1 MMRPYNR
8 RYVECRFCARH
19 VTRNNISAHV
29 RDKHPARVPD
39 GPASWFLELPAD
51 QAIPAA
57 IAAQTPVP
65 PPGLALPAVAGQD
78 PTPGLPPLD
87 LDDIVLS
94 VVEHIA
100 EPSGMV
106 PVAHLSAL
114 FAWRE
119 ATAAF
124 LRSVGHVQH

>member
-1 MMRPYNR
+1 MRPYNR
-8 RYVECRFCARH
+8 RYVECRFCAKH
-19 VTRNNISAHV
+19 VTKNNLGTHV
-29 RDKHPARVPD
+29 KTHHPARLGD
-39 GPASWFLELPAD
+39 DPASWFMELPAD
-51 QAIPAA
+51 EAIPAT
-57 IAAQTPVP
+57 IAARTPEP

-78 PTPGLPPLD
+78 PPPDLPPLD

-106 PVAHLSAL
+106 PVAHLPAL

-119 ATAAF
+119 ATATF
-124 LRSVGHVQH
+124 LRAVSHDRH